1 MKLFKRVLF
10 TLVAVLTAFSLSAC
24 FAVDVAKNLFSNAAK
39 DADDANEHMLAEL
52 GEVMV
57 ALDEL
62 GDGAYDSIND
72 DKDFANYLDEWPN
85 YSDGTP
91 MKLTISDGEPTVSK

>member
-1 MKLFKRVLF
+1 MKLFKRGL
-10 TLVAVLTAFSLSAC
+10 LILAAVLTAFSLSAC
-24 FAVDVAKNLFSNAAK
+24 FFLNQAAK
-39 DADDANEHMLAEL
+39 DNKNKADEANAHMLSDL

-72 DKDFANYLDEWPN
+72 DKDFANYLDEWPK

-91 MKLTISDGEPTVSK
+91 MKLTISDGEPSVGR